1 MHLLA
6 LVSHWWESHWVLP
19 SLRVHAVYMPV
30 ASPSILCFNSD
41 RGKEQRQ
48 QKAKDIVG
56 RGPMKMARAH
66 TELLASAEAGPTQ
79 AGRGPE
85 TGEAVWI

>member
-1 MHLLA
+1 MLT
-6 LVSHWWESHWVLP
+6 

-30 ASPSILCFNSD
+30 ASPSNLCFNGD

-48 QKAKDIVG
+48 QKAKDTVG
-56 RGPMKMARAH
+56 RAPTKVARAH

-85 TGEAVWI
+85 TGEAAWI